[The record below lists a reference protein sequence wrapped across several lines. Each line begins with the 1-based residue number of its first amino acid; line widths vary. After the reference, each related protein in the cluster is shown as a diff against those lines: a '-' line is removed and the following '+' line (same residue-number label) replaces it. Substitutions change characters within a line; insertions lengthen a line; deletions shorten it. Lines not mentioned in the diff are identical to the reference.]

1 MVQHMQISIINY
13 TSGMKDKTNII
24 IYIFNKCIKIF
35 DKVQHV
41 FMIKSQQIGGRE
53 NIPQYD

>member
-1 MVQHMQISIINY
+1 MQISIINY
-13 TSGMKDKTNII
+13 TSRMKDKTNII

>member
-1 MVQHMQISIINY
+1 MQISIINY